1 MRGRKIVFVV
11 ADDASSLALRVSY
24 LSYNGKIYDSFYKRI
39 LYEIFIGINEEFIKV
54 WEEIIVSG

>member
-1 MRGRKIVFVV
+1 MILSVV
-11 ADDASSLALRVSY
+11 VDDASSLALRVSY
-24 LSYNGKIYDSFYKRI
+24 LSYNGKIHCSFYKRI